1 MRYLIL
7 GSGPAGIGAA
17 KAIRKRERAAEV
29 IIATEGTDA
38 PYLTPLLTNLISGET
53 DMKNIA
59 DPQGEDLAD
68 RNIDVVYGKRATGVD
83 TGGRNVTFTDGS
95 SEPYDRLLIATGGK
109 PILSP
114 PLMKHPDSVFPLN
127 TLADALSIKK
137 HAQSAKISVVYGPGF
152 LAIEACRAMRA
163 TGHEVVWFKPD
174 LPKHG
179 YPIALGEFESRFLDE
194 VRNKGIAIKEGSD
207 IVAVEDGE
215 ESRIAVRSTEG
226 ETVYCD
232 MIVAATERTPS
243 VDFLE
248 GSGVDFSTGI
258 LVDDYLQTS
267 APDVYAA
274 GDCAELFDVEYG
286 KKRINFGWRSA
297 IKQGQLAG
305 ENMAG
310 RDKRYIRKSED
321 YFWLIFG
328 PSLQDRLK

>member
-17 KAIRKRERAAEV
+17 KAIRKRDRAAEV

-53 DMKNIA
+53 DMKSIA

-68 RNIDVVYGKRATGVD
+68 RDIDVQYGKRAAGID
-83 TGGRNVTFTDGS
+83 TAGRNVTFPDGS
-95 SEPYDRLLIATGGK
+95 YEPYDRLLIATGGK
-109 PILSP
+109 PTLPP
-114 PLMKHPDSVFPLN
+114 PLMKHPESVFPLN
-127 TLADALSIKK
+127 TLADALHIKE
-137 HAQSAKISVVYGPGF
+137 HAQSSKISVVYGPGF

-163 TGHEVVWFKPD
+163 AGLEVVWFKPD
-174 LPKHG
+174 LPRHG
-179 YPIALGEFESRFLDE
+179 YPIALGEFESRFLDD

-207 IVAVEDGE
+207 IADVEAGEENRVAVH
-215 ESRIAVRSTEG
+215 STEG
-226 ETVYCD
+226 ETVHCD
-232 MIVAATERTPS
+232 MIVAAMERTPS
-243 VDFLE
+243 VGFLE
-248 GSGVDFSTGI
+248 GSSVDFATGI
-258 LVDDYLQTS
+258 LVDDYLRTS

-274 GDCAELFDVEYG
+274 GDCAELFDRESG